1 MIHPLVYSWLLM
13 MTTMEAYA
21 LRSPIHSPLVA
32 GLMNLGRDAIVSTVA
47 LVKCTILSG
56 ITAYHFQHLTPILP
70 FRIMLYVPSQHALAI
85 PLP

>member
-1 MIHPLVYSWLLM
+1 M

-21 LRSPIHSPLVA
+21 LRSPIHSPLVV
-32 GLMNLGRDAIVSTVA
+32 GLMNLERDAIVSTVA
-47 LVKCTILSG
+47 LVKCTILSD
-56 ITAYHFQHLTPILP
+56 ITAYHFQHPTPILP